1 MYKKLNAYEL
11 QNLLISNGWKHVRTR
26 GDHHIFT
33 KEGASRPI
41 VVPGN
46 RNDDLAKG
54 TLNSILK
61 AAGLK

>member
-1 MYKKLNAYEL
+1 MKNLKVYEVINIL
-11 QNLLISNGWKHVRTR
+11 KNDGWEHVRTR

-46 RNDDLAKG
+46 RNDDLAEG